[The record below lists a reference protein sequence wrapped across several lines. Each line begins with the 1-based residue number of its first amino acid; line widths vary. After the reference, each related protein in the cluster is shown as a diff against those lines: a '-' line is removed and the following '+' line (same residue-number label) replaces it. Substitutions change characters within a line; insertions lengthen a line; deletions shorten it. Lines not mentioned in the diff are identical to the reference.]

1 MENKQIYD
9 AINGFIN
16 ALRNAAEPLWPSATV
31 PLPQRRNIG
40 PCTTWPWTSLNT
52 IVHKGQVISTDDI
65 FDVINEIQADLLAQ
79 ATSDIGLAIMSAK
92 KLSDSILECQRASAE
107 LLRQELNALVLTN
120 GVRVNGDDHDLL
132 LPVAY
137 RVDKLKYGNW
147 EVRHVLHMAKFL
159 VVYLPDDLTLSR
171 IPGKVSVAW
180 RSGSMVFDFDFIDP
194 LPDSWVSVSVSDRKG
209 DIDYFGL
216 GGLAQRLT
224 TTCPDPD
231 SAVALMEALSVILN
245 LLEEA

>member
-1 MENKQIYD
+1 MDECIYD
-9 AINGFIN
+9 AVNKFLKEL
-16 ALRNAAEPLWPSATV
+16 ARATEPLWPSVSV

-79 ATSDIGLAIMSAK
+79 ATSDIRLAIMSAK
-92 KLSDSILECQRASAE
+92 KLSDSILKCQRASAE

-120 GVRVNGDDHDLL
+120 GVRANGDDHDLL
-132 LPVAY
+132 LPVAN

-147 EVRHVLHMAKFL
+147 EVRHALHMAKTL
-159 VVYLPDDLTLSR
+159 VVYLPDDMTLSR
-171 IPGKVSVAW
+171 IPGKVSVTW
-180 RSGSMVFDFDFIDP
+180 RSGSMVFDFDFTDP
-194 LPDSWVSVSVSDRKG
+194 SPDSWVGVSISDRKG

-216 GGLAQRLT
+216 SGLAQRLAT
-224 TTCPDPD
+224 ACPDPD
-231 SAVALMEALSVILN
+231 SAVALMEALNIILN